1 MKIKNQENLSQEAIA
16 TMAYKISLQDAI
28 DLIEAKFPNKDNE
41 AKIKLLKEFIK
52 TDKFLERAKS
62 YMPLLAETFKNC

>member
-1 MKIKNQENLSQEAIA
+1 MACKICFE
-16 TMAYKISLQDAI
+16 DAI
-28 DLIEAKFPNKDNE
+28 DLIQEKFPNKDNE

-62 YMPLLAETFKNC
+62 YMPLLAETFKDC